1 MASKAVMEKYA
12 KLAVVSGVNVQPG
25 QMLVIS
31 ASVTDYEFVRMCV
44 KAAYEAGAGYVK
56 INWHDEQ
63 DNLMNYQYASTETLE
78 ETPQWKYDM
87 TDWEHKK
94 GCCYLHVISDTPG
107 LMKDI
112 DPAKIQRVQAAYS
125 KKNAPL
131 KKYTMNNDGQW
142 SIVALPSAGWAN
154 KVFPDKKEDEAV
166 EALMDADVLADSDA
180 LVEALIDALV
190 LADSLALVEALIDAD
205 VLADSDALVEALI
218 DADVL
223 ADSDALVDALCE
235 ALVLADSLALVE
247 ALMDADVLADS
258 LALVEAL
265 IDADVLAD
273 SLADVLVLVDSDLYT
288 VSDTVSL
295 CVYVVSGY

>member
-112 DPAKIQRVQAAYS
+112 DPTKIQRVQAAYS

-166 EALMDADVLADSDA
+166 
-180 LVEALIDALV
+180 
-190 LADSLALVEALIDAD
+190 
-205 VLADSDALVEALI
+205 
-218 DADVL
+218 
-223 ADSDALVDALCE
+223 
-235 ALVLADSLALVE
+235 
-247 ALMDADVLADS
+247 
-258 LALVEAL
+258 
-265 IDADVLAD
+265 
-273 SLADVLVLVDSDLYT
+273 
-288 VSDTVSL
+288 
-295 CVYVVSGY
+295 